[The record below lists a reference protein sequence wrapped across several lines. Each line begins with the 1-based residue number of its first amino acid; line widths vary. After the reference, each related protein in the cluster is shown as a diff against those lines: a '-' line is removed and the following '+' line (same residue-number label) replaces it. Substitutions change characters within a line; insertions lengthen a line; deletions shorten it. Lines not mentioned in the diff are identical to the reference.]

1 MFRDDYDRLRDDGLI
16 VEVKDGYIGVFFS
29 KCGKK
34 GGVLMEAKDPTIKKY
49 ALKTMTATTF
59 ENANYI
65 GSPVK
70 GTAEFRGIGGS
81 CTGN

>member
-1 MFRDDYDRLRDDGLI
+1 
-16 VEVKDGYIGVFFS
+16 
-29 KCGKK
+29 
-34 GGVLMEAKDPTIKKY
+34 MEAKDPTIKKY
-49 ALKTMTATTF
+49 ALKTLTATTF

-81 CTGN
+81 CNGN